1 MSLAPPCCAG
11 RAANC
16 MPTGP
21 LPTGDLSLLCAL
33 PLTTAP
39 HPTPL
44 VTLTRVVLPF
54 CPGRIG
60 ASLGSFLWYSLR
72 ATSLASIGVPSKA
85 TRSVRSRP
93 G

>member
-1 MSLAPPCCAG
+1 MNLAPPCCAG

-21 LPTGDLSLLCAL
+21 LPTDDLSQLCAL

-44 VTLTRVVLPF
+44 VTLTRVILLLPWVA
-54 CPGRIG
+54 P
-60 ASLGSFLWYSLR
+60 A
-72 ATSLASIGVPSKA
+72 ATNPPPHEA
-85 TRSVRSRP
+85 
-93 G
+93 

>member
-1 MSLAPPCCAG
+1 MNLAPPCCAG

-21 LPTGDLSLLCAL
+21 LPTDDLSHLCAL

-44 VTLTRVVLPF
+44 VTLTRVFLPL
-54 CPGRIG
+54 PWV
-60 ASLGSFLWYSLR
+60 APAAANLPPHE
-72 ATSLASIGVPSKA
+72 A
-85 TRSVRSRP
+85 
-93 G
+93 

>member
-1 MSLAPPCCAG
+1 MNLAPPCCAG

-21 LPTGDLSLLCAL
+21 LPTDDLSQLCAL

-54 CPGRIG
+54 
-60 ASLGSFLWYSLR
+60 ALGCTSCHQPAPPMRLSHWTWQGPVPRPRLS
-72 ATSLASIGVPSKA
+72 ATC
-85 TRSVRSRP
+85 
-93 G
+93 